1 MPFDMTGLP
10 MLTEAFLATDLSTD
24 DVAKVL
30 GGNVRRVLAT
40 NLPE

>member
-1 MPFDMTGLP
+1 LP
-10 MLTEAFLATDLSTD
+10 MLTEALFTEGLSNE
-24 DVAKVL
+24 DVSKVL